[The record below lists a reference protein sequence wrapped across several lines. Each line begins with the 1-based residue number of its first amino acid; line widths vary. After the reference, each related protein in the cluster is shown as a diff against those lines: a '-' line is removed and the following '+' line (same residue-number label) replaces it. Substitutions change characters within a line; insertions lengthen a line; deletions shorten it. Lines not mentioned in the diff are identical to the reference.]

1 MTVTFLCCY
10 NNDNELNSMLLPS
23 FSKLNQSLC
32 NLILINSKERG
43 YRSAAQAYNRTIEQH
58 KSELGDILVFCHQD
72 IAFDNT
78 SFLNNIITELSHDP
92 LQILGLAGIRDDGHV
107 VSNLKYHESQTFITR
122 NQLKEKTRVAAVD
135 ECCFA
140 MTKDTFHLLHFDE
153 RVCNHWHLYAVELCY
168 NARRNGISSYII
180 PDEIY
185 HKKNGDGGLYCDK
198 HFLATTWRLT
208 RKYHKEHR
216 YIYAPCYVC
225 STNIFQAAIKIIRTT
240 IKNLL
245 KQ

>member
-1 MTVTFLCCY
+1 MKVTFLCCY
-10 NNDNELNSMLLPS
+10 NNENELNCMLLPS
-23 FSKLNQSLC
+23 FSKLNQGSC

-92 LQILGLAGIRDDGHV
+92 RQILGFAGMRDDGHV
-107 VSNLKYHESQTFITR
+107 VSNLKYHESQKFITW

-140 MTKDTFHLLHFDE
+140 LTKDLFHTLRFDE
-153 RVCNHWHLYAVELCY
+153 KVCNHWHLYAVELCY
-168 NARRNGISSYII
+168 SARRNGIPSYVL
-180 PDEIY
+180 PSEVY
-185 HKKNGDGGLYCDK
+185 HKKNGDEGLYCDK
-198 HFLATTWRLT
+198 HFLATMWRLI
-208 RKYHKEHR
+208 RKYNKEHR
-216 YIYAPCYVC
+216 CIHAPCYIC
-225 STNIFQAAIKIIRTT
+225 STNVFQAVIKIAKTA

-245 KQ
+245 K